1 MSLTSLA
8 GTGVSPQWDFS
19 SAALAGHPDAFVLAA
34 KVGDIPAPTGSPD
47 VDWLSL
53 NKVKGNLA
61 TQVFRVNTV
70 GGLPPASVRQFYA
83 YNAEKNHSSHWVG
96 F

>member
-70 GGLPPASVRQFYA
+70 GWLPPASVRQFYA
-83 YNAEKNHSSHWVG
+83 
-96 F
+96 